1 MKISN
6 SKQSIRRFQ
15 QGAQAG
21 FTLIELIVVIVILG
35 ILAATA
41 IPRFINLS
49 ADARLA
55 KINGARASVQAAAAL
70 AHARWLVDGAVAT
83 ATSVSMEGTTIALTN
98 GYPDATSILAAAGIT
113 EPDFK
118 VTAASGTTPLSI
130 AADATHL
137 ACAFTYTA
145 AAAANAA
152 PTIAPAP
159 VLASCQ

>member
-1 MKISN
+1 MKL
-6 SKQSIRRFQ
+6 QSIRRFQ
-15 QGAQAG
+15 QGSQAG

-55 KINGARASVQAAAAL
+55 KINGARASVQAGAAL
-70 AHARWLVDGAVAT
+70 AHAQWLVGGALAT
-83 ATSVSMEGTTIALTN
+83 ATSVTMEGTSITMAN
-98 GYPDATSILAAAGIT
+98 GYPDAAGILVAAGIT

-118 VTAASGTTPLSI
+118 VTPAAGTTPLSI

-137 ACAFTYTA
+137 TCAFTYTA
-145 AAAANAA
+145 AASAN
-152 PTIAPAP
+152 TAPAISDAP
-159 VLASCQ
+159 ALTDC